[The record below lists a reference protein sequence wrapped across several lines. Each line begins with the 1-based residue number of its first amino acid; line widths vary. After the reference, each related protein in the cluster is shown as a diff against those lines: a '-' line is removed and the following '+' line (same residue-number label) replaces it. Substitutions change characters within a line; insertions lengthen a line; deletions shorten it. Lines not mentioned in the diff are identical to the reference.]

1 MRKDHLTPDGVCDL
15 PREYPLAIFSVDEIR
30 EGLRRLEA
38 ALAVTVGGA
47 EPPNM
52 TNEEWRDL
60 IVTLRPRL
68 GASEPRSDTL
78 SEWAREATDR
88 ERLALAYQVRR
99 ALSAL
104 AYAPGIYGSDYD
116 PTTTVLL
123 PVSYAQ
129 RIELLLGAGVLPVAW
144 IRRLDLLKF

>member
-1 MRKDHLTPDGVCDL
+1 MRKEHLAPDGPRDL
-15 PREYPLAIFSVDEIR
+15 PREYAFAVFSAEEIR
-30 EGLRRLEA
+30 EEMRRLKK
-38 ALAVTVGGA
+38 ALETAPGIA
-47 EPPNM
+47 PDDF
-52 TNEEWRDL
+52 TNEEWRGL
-60 IVTLRPRL
+60 IAGLRLHL
-68 GASEPRSDTL
+68 GPAEPRNDSL
-78 SEWAREATDR
+78 REWAHGATDR

-116 PTTTVLL
+116 PTTIVLL

-129 RIELLLGAGVLPVAW
+129 RIELLLGTGVLPVAW